1 MDLLTGDVRNDMS
14 VVTWAQFTKID
25 IEHSDQIASDAGW
38 PVQGKAA
45 AVNPPTKIEEEEHQ
59 VVTFS
64 ATNCVQFSWVF
75 QL

>member
-45 AVNPPTKIEEEEHQ
+45 AVNPPTKIEEEEPACTKTQ
-59 VVTFS
+59 ADCF
-64 ATNCVQFSWVF
+64 NMG
-75 QL
+75 